1 MMGGGVSPPSPITCH
16 PSPITY
22 HLHRDAT
29 DPPHSRPHPSQ
40 LLFELTP
47 QLDPTGRQGR
57 SERESRTAEDH
68 RAAARE
74 VGHRHRLHPHIPE
87 LSAASVDA
95 QRYFVAG
102 LHLLHLA
109 IQSRCL

>member
-1 MMGGGVSPPSPITCH
+1 MGVIRDKGSWEMVYQFPRPKIPRPTRFPFALSRALES
-16 PSPITY
+16 
-22 HLHRDAT
+22 HRDAT

-68 RAAARE
+68 RSAARK
-74 VGHRHRLHPHIPE
+74 VGHRHRLHPHITE
-87 LSAASVDA
+87 LP
-95 QRYFVAG
+95 
-102 LHLLHLA
+102 
-109 IQSRCL
+109 